1 MGTFLLQAS
10 GCMILFYGIYFLFL
24 RKLTFF
30 EFNRW
35 FLLGSLMMSLLIPL
49 IAPYFIVEKPP
60 LLTYNLADFQVTGQ
74 FKKEETGLTFLE
86 IIIAILKVTYFLGVG
101 VAFLR
106 FCKGIYKIYGLYQTG
121 EKVNL
126 NGLHFVYSDQV
137 HLPFSFLKTIYLS
150 RNLPLSA
157 EINQVILHER
167 VHISR
172 LHTLDVV
179 LTELIHTAFWFN
191 PIIIFYK
198 RALKASHEFIADAVV
213 TTATDKQTY
222 LQTLLNQSVAGL
234 QIELTNQFF
243 NSQIKKRLE
252 MMNMKSSNKKSLVRY
267 MMIIPLVL
275 VLGII
280 FASSK
285 MSDAADVAVVE
296 TEIQSDTLPN
306 EAVYYIND
314 VLSTKEAVGQLK
326 SEEILSVNVIKPTS
340 EMEGYD
346 GEKHDGVILVY
357 TNRLH
362 DIPKDAEFY
371 INDKKV
377 SRAEMDQLDPTEI
390 VTINVVGKRQGI
402 NTEQVKVY
410 TKDAKFIPK
419 MPSPPPPPAAPG
431 HQMAPPPPPA
441 PGHHMAPSPPP
452 PPAPPTPPAPKFG
465 EVNVMGYFKTAD
477 QNAEVFTVVD
487 EMPILK
493 GCETEASKEAKMACN
508 TDKMMRTLFTS
519 VKYPKEAR
527 DGGIEGTAVVKF
539 VINTDGKII
548 DPVVLRDPGNQLG
561 QAALN
566 AVKEMQKTTIFNP
579 GKQNGKAVNVAY
591 TLPVKFK
598 LEGDEKPANMF
609 TVKGTQGFQKDEPLF
624 IVDGKE
630 IPSFDIK
637 IIDPNNIESIE
648 VLKDKVATTKYGEKA
663 KFGVVIINTKDQ
675 KGVTEVKT
683 KGKTNNLD
691 EMVVVGYGTKK
702 DNNSNVNPT
711 QSKKPNEIEV
721 VGYETKND
729 FEIKAYPNPAHDKVT
744 VDFNPVG
751 KEDITIEA
759 YTVEGK
765 LVKKDVIKVNQKS
778 MSYTL
783 DVSGI
788 NDSKM
793 LIITVKQGKLV
804 SGQRIVLSK

>member
-74 FKKEETGLTFLE
+74 FKKEETGLTFIE
-86 IIIAILKVTYFLGVG
+86 IIMAILKITYFLGVG

-243 NSQIKKRLE
+243 HSQIKKRLE

-285 MSDAADVAVVE
+285 MSDAADVEVTPLHVVD
-296 TEIQSDTLPN
+296 SLP
-306 EAVYYIND
+306 ATAAYYIND
-314 VLSTKEAVGQLK
+314 VPATKEAVDALNPE
-326 SEEILSVNVIKPTS
+326 SILSVDVIKPTWKLN
-340 EMEGYD
+340 GYV
-346 GEKHDGVILVY
+346 GEKADGVVFVY
-357 TNRLH
+357 TNKLEKT
-362 DIPKDAEFY
+362 PENAEFY
-371 INDKKV
+371 INEKKV
-377 SRAEMDQLDPTEI
+377 EKSEVDKLDPASI
-390 VTINVVGKRQGI
+390 KLINVVGKREGI
-402 NTEQVKVY
+402 NNEQVNIY
-410 TKDAKFIPK
+410 TKDAKYIPK

-431 HQMAPPPPPA
+431 HQMAPPPPAA

-452 PPAPPTPPAPKFG
+452 PPGPPTPPAPKFG
-465 EVNVMGYFKTAD
+465 EVNVMEYFKAD
-477 QNAEVFTVVD
+477 NKSDEVFRLVD
-487 EMPILK
+487 EMPIIK
-493 GCETEASKEAKMACN
+493 SCENEASEEAKGKCSREIIL
-508 TDKMMRTLFTS
+508 KLLYTS

-527 DGGIEGTAVVKF
+527 EIGLEGTAVVTF
-539 VINTDGKII
+539 VINKSGDIVNPT
-548 DPVVLRDPGNQLG
+548 VLRDPGGMLG
-561 QAALN
+561 QAALD
-566 AVKEMQKTTIFNP
+566 AIKEMQKNTIFNP

-598 LEGDEKPANMF
+598 LKDEEKPANVL
-609 TVKGTQGFQKDEPLF
+609 TIKGSQSFQKEEPLF

-630 IPSFDIK
+630 TAHFEMIN
-637 IIDPNNIESIE
+637 IDPNKIESIT
-648 VLKDKVATTKYGEKA
+648 VYKDEKNTSKYGEKG
-663 KFGVVIINTKDQ
+663 KHGVIEI
-675 KGVTEVKT
+675 KT
-683 KGKTNNLD
+683 KGGNANLD
-691 EMVVVGYGTKK
+691 EIVVVGHSAKK
-702 DNNSNVNPT
+702 E
-711 QSKKPNEIEV
+711 NEIKVNQTTPTSKNAIEI
-721 VGYETKND
+721 VGHEDKNEL
-729 FEIKAYPNPAHDKVT
+729 EIKAYPNPAHDKVT

-765 LVKKDVIKVNQKS
+765 LVKKEVIKVNQKS

>member
-74 FKKEETGLTFLE
+74 FKKEETGLTFIE
-86 IIIAILKVTYFLGVG
+86 IIMAILKVTYFLGVG

-126 NGLHFVYSDQV
+126 NGLHFVYSDQI

-637 IIDPNNIESIE
+637 NIDPNNIESIE
-648 VLKDKVATTKYGEKA
+648 VLKDKAATTIYGEKA

-765 LVKKDVIKVNQKS
+765 LVKKEVIKVNQKS